1 MLPVL
6 RNVWVGAIGV
16 AAVLFAAGSARAA
29 ETPLE
34 RGSYLV
40 NAIGACGRCH
50 TPRDAQG
57 KPIGAMALAGGFAFD
72 DGGIGHVVGPNIT
85 PDRETGIGNWS
96 EAQIVK
102 ALRYGERPDGTI
114 IGPPMPVDTYREMSD
129 RDLAAI
135 AAYLHRIKP
144 IRHAV
149 ERTAYKN
156 PPVAHDPAEV
166 HVEAPPRQDRLAYGA
181 YLAGP
186 VGHCFG
192 CHTVLRQDGRSLD
205 RAKFYAGGRELAD
218 YGDVTKKTV
227 SRNIT
232 SDPDDGIGKWSDAEI
247 KRAITTGI
255 RPDGTR
261 LTHTMPSEWYAK
273 VAPADLNAVVAYLR
287 TLKPIKTPG
296 F

>member
-1 MLPVL
+1 MKPVAQ
-6 RNVWVGAIGV
+6 NFWAGAIG
-16 AAVLFAAGSARAA
+16 AAAMLLTAGWARAA
-29 ETPLE
+29 ETLFE

-40 NAIGACGRCH
+40 NTIAACGRCH

-85 PDRETGIGNWS
+85 PDRETGIGNWT
-96 EAQIVK
+96 EAQIVT
-102 ALRYGERPDGTI
+102 ALRYGTRPDGTS
-114 IGPPMPVDTYREMSD
+114 IGPPMPSDTYREMSD

-149 ERTAYKN
+149 ARTEFKN
-156 PPVAHDPAEV
+156 PPAAHDPAEV
-166 HVEAPPRQDRLAYGA
+166 HAEAPPRRDKLAYGA

-218 YGDVTKKTV
+218 FGDVTKRAV

-232 SDPDDGIGKWSDAEI
+232 SDPDDGLGKWSDADI
-247 KRAITTGI
+247 KRAIVAGI

-261 LTHTMPSEWYAK
+261 LTRTMPYEWYAK
-273 VAPADLNAVVAYLR
+273 VAPADLDAVVAFLR